1 MAATPAPVTAGA
13 RPNQAAP
20 LSARLAPHLT
30 GWAFALPFLLL
41 FLAFW
46 ALPIVA
52 SFVLSLTDFGI
63 TNLREPF
70 DAPYIG
76 LDNYS
81 KLIHDE
87 LFWKSARNT
96 AYFVVVGVPAT
107 IALGLVLAVGLNHAA
122 LRLKGLFRVGYYV
135 PVVTSIVAVAVI
147 WRYLYNPDVGLIN
160 RLLDLVGISGPNWL
174 GDPHLAMPSLIA
186 LGVWRNFGFDVV
198 IFLAALQ
205 AIDPTLYEAARTDGA
220 TAWQVFRRIT
230 LPLLRP
236 ALLFLT
242 VLTTIGYLQV
252 FEEPFVMTKGG
263 PLNSTLTVS
272 QLTYN
277 QGFKFFHLGY
287 ASAISYALMV
297 VIAVLAFLQ
306 FRLLRPQT

>member
-1 MAATPAPVTAGA
+1 MATAPVTAGV
-13 RPNQAAP
+13 RPGAP
-20 LSARLAPHLT
+20 VGARLRPHLT
-30 GWAFALPFLLL
+30 GWAFALPFVSL
-41 FLAFW
+41 FLVFW

-52 SFVLSLTDFGI
+52 AFVLSLTDFGI
-63 TNLREPF
+63 SNLRDPF
-70 DAPYIG
+70 SASFAG

-96 AYFVVVGVPAT
+96 AYFVVVGVPVT
-107 IALGLVLAVGLNHAA
+107 IAFGLVVALGLNNAA
-122 LRLKGLFRVGYYV
+122 LRLKGLFRVAYYV

-147 WRYLYNPDVGLIN
+147 WRFLYNPDVGLIN
-160 RLLDLVGISGPNWL
+160 RLLDLVGIGGPNWL
-174 GDPHLAMPSLIA
+174 GDPHIAMPSLIV
-186 LGVWRNFGFDVV
+186 LGIWRNFGFDAV

-205 AIDPTLYEAARTDGA
+205 AIDPQLYEAARTDGA
-220 TAWQVFRRIT
+220 TNWQVFRRIT

-242 VLTTIGYLQV
+242 VITTIGYLQV

-272 QLTYN
+272 QYVYKE
-277 QGFKFFHLGY
+277 GFNFFHLGY
-287 ASAISYALMV
+287 ASAIAYALML
-297 VIAVLAFLQ
+297 VIAVLAFVQ
-306 FRLLRPQT
+306 FRLLRPET

>member
-1 MAATPAPVTAGA
+1 MASAPVATGA
-13 RPNQAAP
+13 RRDAAP
-20 LSARLAPHLT
+20 LSARLMPHLT
-30 GWAFALPFLLL
+30 GWAFALPFVLL

-63 TNLREPF
+63 TNLRTPF
-70 DAPYIG
+70 DAPFTG

-81 KLIHDE
+81 KLIHDD

-107 IALGLVLAVGLNHAA
+107 IAVGLAVAVGLNHAA

-147 WRYLYNPDVGLIN
+147 WRFLYNPDVGLLN

-186 LGVWRNFGFDVV
+186 LGVWRNFGFDAV

-205 AIDPTLYEAARTDGA
+205 AIDPALYEAARTDGA

-272 QLTYN
+272 QHIYN

-287 ASAISYALMV
+287 ASAISYALML
-297 VIAVLAFLQ
+297 VIAVLAFVQ

>member
-1 MAATPAPVTAGA
+1 MATVPATAGA
-13 RPNQAAP
+13 RPEAAP
-20 LSARLAPHLT
+20 RLSRLRPHLT
-30 GWAFALPFLLL
+30 GWTFAFPFVAL

-52 SFVLSLTDFGI
+52 SFLLSLTDFGI
-63 TNLREPF
+63 FDLRDPF
-70 DAPYIG
+70 GASFAG

-96 AYFVVVGVPAT
+96 AYWVVVGVPAT
-107 IALGLVLAVGLNHAA
+107 IAVGLAVALGLNNAA
-122 LRLKGLFRVGYYV
+122 LRLKGLFRVAYYV
-135 PVVTSIVAVAVI
+135 PVVTSIVAVAVV
-147 WRYLYNPDVGLIN
+147 WRFLYNPDVGLIN

-174 GDPHLAMPSLIA
+174 GDPHLAMPSLIV
-186 LGVWRNFGFDVV
+186 LGVWRNFGFDAV

-205 AIDPTLYEAARTDGA
+205 AIDPQLYEAARTDGA
-220 TAWQVFRRIT
+220 TSWQVFRRIT
-230 LPLLRP
+230 VPLLRP

-242 VLTTIGYLQV
+242 VITTIGYLQV

-272 QLTYN
+272 QYAYK
-277 QGFKFFHLGY
+277 QGFNFFHLGY
-287 ASAISYALMV
+287 ASAIAYALMA
-297 VIAVLAFLQ
+297 VIAVLALVQ

>member
-1 MAATPAPVTAGA
+1 MAAVPATAGA
-13 RPNQAAP
+13 GRQAAP
-20 LSARLAPHLT
+20 RFARLRPHLT
-30 GWAFALPFLLL
+30 GWLFALPFVAL
-41 FLAFW
+41 FLVFW

-63 TNLREPF
+63 FDLRDPLGAQF
-70 DAPYIG
+70 AG

-87 LFWKSARNT
+87 LFWKAARNT

-107 IALGLVLAVGLNHAA
+107 IAVGLAVAVGLNHGA

-135 PVVTSIVAVAVI
+135 PVVTSIIAVGVI
-147 WRYLYNPDVGLIN
+147 WRFLYNPDVGLIN
-160 RLLDLVGISGPNWL
+160 RLLGLVGIAGPNWL
-174 GDPHLAMPSLIA
+174 GDPHFAMPSLIV
-186 LGVWRNFGFDVV
+186 LGVWRNFGFDAV

-205 AIDPTLYEAARTDGA
+205 AIDPALYEAARTDGA
-220 TAWQVFRRIT
+220 TSWQLFRRVT

-242 VLTTIGYLQV
+242 VITTIGYLQV

-272 QLTYN
+272 MYIYN
-277 QGFKFFHLGY
+277 QGFHFFHLGY
-287 ASAISYALMV
+287 ASAIAYALMLV
-297 VIAVLAFLQ
+297 VAVLAFVQ

>member
-1 MAATPAPVTAGA
+1 MASTPTTAGA
-13 RPNQAAP
+13 RLEAAP
-20 LSARLAPHLT
+20 RLARLWPHLT
-30 GWAFALPFLLL
+30 GWAFAAPFVAL
-41 FLAFW
+41 FLVFW
-46 ALPIVA
+46 ALPIIA

-63 TNLREPF
+63 FNLRDPF
-70 DAPYIG
+70 GAGFAG

-96 AYFVVVGVPAT
+96 AYFVVVGVPVT
-107 IALGLVLAVGLNHAA
+107 IVVGLAVALGLNNAA
-122 LRLKGLFRVGYYV
+122 LRLKGLFRVAYYV

-147 WRYLYNPDVGLIN
+147 WRFLYNPDVGLIN
-160 RLLDLVGISGPNWL
+160 RLLDLIGISGPNWL

-186 LGVWRNFGFDVV
+186 LGVWRNFGFDAV

-205 AIDPTLYEAARTDGA
+205 AIDPQLYEAARTDGA
-220 TAWQVFRRIT
+220 TSWQLFRRIT

-242 VLTTIGYLQV
+242 VITTIGYLQV

-272 QLTYN
+272 QYIYK
-277 QGFKFFHLGY
+277 QGFNFFHLGY
-287 ASAISYALMV
+287 ASAIAYALML